1 MHLYSVC
8 DNNIIIY
15 IMKKL
20 SYVLVA
26 AAVVMS
32 AASCEKISDLVN
44 GVTENEQ
51 GLVDDKGK
59 DLTPDE
65 QKVKIEETANT
76 LMDLMD
82 KEGWE
87 AEYNKVNETI
97 DALGEKE
104 VDSEEIGTYLSNIVS
119 AWTSM
124 RGDDPNQVAVT
135 VAHLTDIKGHFT
147 ENKDGKFDF
156 TEADDLAIT
165 VFEGN
170 VPVTV
175 TFSAK
180 DEAKVPAHFT
190 SGSDDVTIF
199 IPGTSYLGISKNNEG
214 LASLE
219 LRLKP
224 KDVNND
230 GIINEEDMIDV
241 SYTMKVGSYTFE
253 LSQANYA
260 TTNASASAQILKGK
274 QLIIGVSVSAKY
286 SFEEVQKEDYTNI
299 EVKSASGEA
308 MVDLAGK
315 TQIRFTVPD
324 AIALETATDEMYKAQ
339 DNNDGEAFKAAL
351 EQLEKLYGF
360 GVYYDGKKTLQA
372 TIGFEAVN
380 IDNYWD
386 ANPVIRFAD
395 GTSYAVEDYF
405 TEDRFGELA
414 QTIQEWVADLMKY
427 LGLEEESVN

>member
-1 MHLYSVC
+1 
-8 DNNIIIY
+8 
-15 IMKKL
+15 MKKL

-59 DLTPDE
+59 DLTPDQ

-82 KEGWE
+82 KKGWE

-97 DALGEKE
+97 DALSAKD
-104 VDSEEIGTYLSNIVS
+104 VDAEDIGTYLSDIVS
-119 AWTSM
+119 AWTSI
-124 RGDDPNQVAVT
+124 RGENPNEVAVT

-156 TEADDLAIT
+156 AEADDLAIT
-165 VFEGN
+165 IYDGN

-175 TFSAK
+175 TFYAK
-180 DEAKVPAHFT
+180 DEASVPAHF
-190 SGSDDVTIF
+190 SDKNDDVTIY
-199 IPGTSYLGISKNNEG
+199 IPGTSYLGISKNNES

-219 LRLKP
+219 IRLKP
-224 KDVNND
+224 RDVNND

-274 QLIIGVSVSAKY
+274 QLIIGASVSAKY

-324 AIALETATDEMYKAQ
+324 ALALETATDEMYKAQ

-414 QTIQEWVADLMKY
+414 QTIQEWVTDLMKY
-427 LGLEEESVN
+427 LGLEENQK

>member
-1 MHLYSVC
+1 
-8 DNNIIIY
+8 
-15 IMKKL
+15 MKKL

-82 KEGWE
+82 KKGWE
-87 AEYNKVNETI
+87 DEYNKVNATI

-104 VDSEEIGTYLSNIVS
+104 VDSEEIGTYLSNIVN

-180 DEAKVPAHFT
+180 DEAKVPAHFADKD
-190 SGSDDVTIF
+190 DDVTIF

-224 KDVNND
+224 TDVNND
-230 GIINEEDMIDV
+230 GVITEEDKIDV
-241 SYTMKVGSYTFE
+241 SYTMKVGTYTFE

-274 QLIIGVSVSAKY
+274 QLIIGASVSAKY
-286 SFEEVQKEDYTNI
+286 EYEEVQKEDYTNI

-324 AIALETATDEMYKAQ
+324 AIALQNVSDEMYKAQ
-339 DNNDGEAFKAAL
+339 DKNDGEAFKAAL

-372 TIGFEAVN
+372 TLGFEAVN

-386 ANPVIRFAD
+386 VNPVIRFAD

-405 TEDRFGELA
+405 TEERFGELV

-427 LGLEEESVN
+427 LGLEEQPAGN